1 MVFLLAAL
9 LLAGACSGEK
19 SDGGE
24 GAGTDEQETAPIVSA
39 PPDLVLHR
47 VDGGSVSLRDFSGEI
62 VVLNF
67 WATWNRDSREL
78 LDIINAIHR
87 RYSKRYRFIA
97 VAMDEGGAPVI
108 KSFMREHPIACDVF
122 VNGEEASR
130 SFGGIAKLPTTI
142 VILRDG
148 RILRRLE
155 GLYRRKQY
163 ENLLD
168 GIIRR
173 RL

>member
-1 MVFLLAAL
+1 M
-9 LLAGACSGEK
+9 
-19 SDGGE
+19 
-24 GAGTDEQETAPIVSA
+24 
-39 PPDLVLHR
+39 
-47 VDGGSVSLRDFSGEI
+47 RDFAGEI

-67 WATWNRDSREL
+67 WATWSNDSREL

-87 RYSKRYRFIA
+87 RYSKRYRFLA

-122 VNGEEASR
+122 VNGEEAAH

-142 VILRDG
+142 VILRNG
-148 RILRRLE
+148 RILRRLD